1 MIRSAVPVQA
11 LDKVSVSNEFGVMIP
26 EEAGLE
32 MNYIATTKDSP
43 TTVYG
48 DIDIGIH
55 YMSPVRELIGLL
67 KEDQVDDLIEFGYGA
82 RFTL

>member
-1 MIRSAVPVQA
+1 M
-11 LDKVSVSNEFGVMIP
+11 SVSNEFGVMIP

-32 MNYIATTKDSP
+32 MNYMTTTQDSP
-43 TTVYG
+43 TTTYG

-55 YMSPVRELIGLL
+55 YVSPVKQILQCLEEERISS
-67 KEDQVDDLIEFGYGA
+67 KIEYGSET